1 MRTNIGRAVLV
12 AAGVLVSCSSTQP
25 PVLALV
31 SPDRGFSTTASF
43 TLTAR
48 GSNFQ
53 NDSQIVFNQRA
64 KATTFVSATELA
76 CTITPSDMTATPGPS
91 QIVAVPVYVATPQT
105 ANSGSLDFSIAIY
118 PRFPAASKI
127 ADSTTSY
134 SDTLHPLIR
143 IDAAGQLDVVW
154 RDQRKLL
161 FSFSRDGGA
170 RWSPPEIIHESPAS
184 SYRFSA
190 SVDRSSPVILV
201 AWEEDSA
208 IALIRSTDSGQ
219 TWSSPAALTSAATIS
234 ASNPGMLVDPSGTI
248 FVAYLGSSPRGGG
261 SYAVVILRSSDHGA
275 SFRQVGRIPWSTYF
289 VGETSPQL
297 GVDKTGVLYLVFT
310 SELGTR
316 YSTSYLASS
325 TDGGLNWS
333 TPSRVSLAAPS
344 LAVDDRDAVDVV
356 GANMYLPYQY
366 SLTFMRSTDR
376 GGSWASHEFEGTSY
390 SVSDIVVNA
399 FGSTDLVWANRFVR
413 SFDHGS
419 TWGPIVDYADE
430 GEADQPSFVED
441 SSGRI
446 YIAWWD
452 PSGGIYFKASGT

>member
-1 MRTNIGRAVLV
+1 
-12 AAGVLVSCSSTQP
+12 
-25 PVLALV
+25 
-31 SPDRGFSTTASF
+31 
-43 TLTAR
+43 
-48 GSNFQ
+48 
-53 NDSQIVFNQRA
+53 
-64 KATTFVSATELA
+64 
-76 CTITPSDMTATPGPS
+76 
-91 QIVAVPVYVATPQT
+91 
-105 ANSGSLDFSIAIY
+105 
-118 PRFPAASKI
+118 
-127 ADSTTSY
+127 
-134 SDTLHPLIR
+134 
-143 IDAAGQLDVVW
+143 VVW
-154 RDQRKLL
+154 RDQGKLL

-170 RWSPPEIIHESPAS
+170 GWSPPKIIHESPAS

-190 SVDRSSPVILV
+190 AVDRSSPAILV

-219 TWSSPAALTSAATIS
+219 TWTSPAALTNAATIS
-234 ASNPGMLVDPSGTI
+234 ASSPGMLVDPSGTI
-248 FVAYLGSSPRGGG
+248 FLAYLWSSGGG
-261 SYAVVILRSSDHGA
+261 SYAVVISRSSDHGA
-275 SFRQVGRIPWSTYF
+275 SFSQIGRIPWSTYF
-289 VGETSPQL
+289 VGETGPQL
-297 GVDKTGVLYLVFT
+297 GVDKAGVLYLVFS

-316 YSTSYLASS
+316 YSTSYLAFS

-333 TPSRVSLAAPS
+333 TPSRVSLTVPS

-356 GANMYLPYQY
+356 GASMYLPYQY

-413 SFDHGS
+413 SFDRGS

-430 GEADQPSFVED
+430 GEADRPSFVED

-446 YIAWWD
+446 YIVWWD